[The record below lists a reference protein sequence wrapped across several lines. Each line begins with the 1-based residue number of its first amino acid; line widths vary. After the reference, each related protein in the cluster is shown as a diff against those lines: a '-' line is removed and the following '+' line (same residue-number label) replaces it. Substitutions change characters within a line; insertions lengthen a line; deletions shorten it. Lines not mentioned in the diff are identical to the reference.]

1 MESLTIEIS
10 PAIFEKYLSIMRLTA
25 DGVLMNL
32 QVLHKI
38 QVEILHS
45 IEFDNMVKRGVQ
57 REVVIKLQN
66 LQLQVVLNEQNA
78 LALCFDEAQLEIRH
92 KG

>member
-25 DGVLMNL
+25 DGVLMSI

-78 LALCFDEAQLEIRH
+78 WRCALISPA
-92 KG
+92 KNPP